1 MVRKVDYDER
11 RKEILRKTIEYY
23 LETAQPVS
31 SEALLDRFKMDF
43 SSATIRNT
51 FQDLEDK
58 GYLSHTHTSSGRIPT
73 NLGYR
78 FYIDDIMHKME
89 LSFEEKNTLERFFDS
104 YLEMGKDVFEN
115 ASKIISNFTHY
126 VGIMNKEEQHGIYY
140 CGWSYLFEQ
149 PEFRDIHIIQAI
161 FRALEHDRLL
171 ELMNRKMDNSTKVL
185 IGDECGCP
193 EMNNCSLVI
202 HECSSP
208 RKKFGRLAVLG
219 PKRMAYDRVM
229 SMMDY
234 LSELI
239 IREFE

>member
-1 MVRKVDYDER
+1 MVKKVDYDER

-31 SEALLDRFKMDF
+31 SEALLERFKMDC

-78 FYIDDIMHKME
+78 FYIDDIMYKTE
-89 LSFEEKNTLERFFDS
+89 LSLEEKDTLERFFDS
-104 YLEMGKDVFEN
+104 YLELRRDVFQN
-115 ASKIISNFTHY
+115 ASKIISDFTHY
-126 VGIMNKEEQHGIYY
+126 VGIMNQEESNGIYY
-140 CGWSYLFEQ
+140 CGWSYLFQQ
-149 PEFRDIHIIQAI
+149 PEFHNIDTIEAI
-161 FRALEHDRLL
+161 FKAIEQDRLL
-171 ELMNRKMDNSTKVL
+171 ELMNRKMDDSTKVL

-193 EMNNCSLVI
+193 EMKNCSLVI
-202 HECSSP
+202 HECRSP
-208 RKKFGRLAVLG
+208 RKKFGKLAVLG

-239 IREFE
+239 IKEFE